1 MRVVDATRQGAP
13 DDIHMSQRYA
23 TLLDILIN
31 AALRTSL
38 ASISRSSYSNTLL
51 MGTSLMESN
60 DLDLG
65 DDLIYGIYDS
75 NFWDTLPDMVHLNS
89 VPNSIMPSFE

>member
-31 AALRTSL
+31 AALRTSS
-38 ASISRSSYSNTLL
+38 ASISWSSYSNTLL

-65 DDLIYGIYDS
+65 DDLIYDIYDS
-75 NFWDTLPDMVHLNS
+75 NFWDTLPDMVRLNS
-89 VPNSIMPSFE
+89 VSNPTMPSFE